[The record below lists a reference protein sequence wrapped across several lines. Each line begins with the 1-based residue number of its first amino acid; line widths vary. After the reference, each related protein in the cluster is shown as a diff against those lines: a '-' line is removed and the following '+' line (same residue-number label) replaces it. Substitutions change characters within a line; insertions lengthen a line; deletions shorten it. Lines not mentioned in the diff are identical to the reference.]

1 MGGFISLL
9 VALAVTTALLPI
21 LIRFAAPLG
30 FVDRPDARKV
40 HAKIVPRIGGVAMVA
55 GVIASTLFGVEANAE
70 IVALLTGVAVLSLF
84 GALDDRFDLDYKLK
98 FIGQILAASLVVLYG
113 DVLIERIPFFDGALS
128 HAIAVPLTILV
139 LLATINAINLSD
151 GLDGLAGGVSLLS
164 LGTIALLAHSSA
176 AGQILMVTLAVI
188 GSVFGFLR
196 FNTYPAVVFMGDTGS
211 QFLGFA
217 AGVLTIQL
225 TQSAAPSLSSV
236 LPFMLLGLPI
246 IDTLMVMVQ
255 RVSKGASPFRADRN
269 HIHHKLLELNFDHYE
284 AVFIIYVIQ
293 ASFVALGFAL
303 RFQWDTLVLITYVAV
318 SALVLTV
325 FRWALWSKWRYRT
338 TTNANHRPALTN
350 YFQQLRSSGR
360 LEGAALIY
368 LVLTII
374 AYVSFAVGYSAKIPR
389 DLGLLAAAMAGIQL
403 ILLFVL
409 KSGPLIAVERI
420 GLYVTIG
427 VSIYL
432 MQNAAPIP
440 AFGGKMEQIIFISM
454 VIAGMI
460 AIRYT
465 TQPTRF
471 QFTPLD
477 FLMLLIVLVLPRV
490 LELQTNSSSSW
501 QLGIAKLVVLFYA
514 IEMLV
519 NRLVSWRRG
528 LRLVQVALLAFGG
541 FRAILG
547 F

>member
-1 MGGFISLL
+1 MGGFISFLA
-9 VALAVTTALLPI
+9 ALAVTTALLPI

-40 HAKIVPRIGGVAMVA
+40 HAKIVPRIGGIAMVA
-55 GVIASTLFGVEANAE
+55 GVIVSTLVGGEANNE
-70 IVALLTGVAVLSLF
+70 IVALLVGVAVLSLF

-98 FIGQILAASLVVLYG
+98 FIGQIAAATIVVLYG
-113 DVLIERIPFFDGALS
+113 DVLIERIPFYDGSLPPVV
-128 HAIAVPLTILV
+128 AIPLTILV

-164 LGTIALLAHSSA
+164 LGTIALLAHSFA
-176 AGQILMVTLAVI
+176 AGQILIIALAVI

-217 AGVLTIQL
+217 VGVLTIQL

-246 IDTLMVMVQ
+246 VDTLMVMVQ
-255 RVSKGASPFRADRN
+255 RVSKGASPFRPDRN
-269 HIHHKLLELNFDHYE
+269 HVHHKLLELNFDHYE

-318 SALVLTV
+318 SALVLAV
-325 FRWALWSKWRYRT
+325 FRWALWSKWRYRA
-338 TTNANHRPALTN
+338 TTNADRRSTLSA

-368 LVLTII
+368 LVLAII
-374 AYVSFAVGYSAKIPR
+374 AYVSFAIGYSEKIPR
-389 DLGLLAAAMAGIQL
+389 DLGLLAAVMAGIQL
-403 ILLFVL
+403 TFLFVL
-409 KSGPLIAVERI
+409 KSRPLIAVERI

-432 MQNAAPIP
+432 MQSAPPIP
-440 AFGGKMEQIIFISM
+440 LFGGKIEQVIFISM
-454 VIAGMI
+454 VVAGII

-477 FLMLLIVLVLPRV
+477 FLMLLVVLVLPRV
-490 LELQTNSSSSW
+490 LDLQTNSSPNW

-514 IEMLV
+514 IELLV
-519 NRLVSWRRG
+519 NRLISWRG
-528 LRLVQVALLAFGG
+528 ALRAVQVALLAFGG